1 MLRPYQSAA
10 IDAAWEYM
18 REKKDNSVIVAP
30 TGSGKTYIIAQLI
43 KDASMWGGRVVL
55 LSHVKELLQQSADT
69 LKKLDSSLS
78 YGVYSAGLNSREIHD
93 NCTIAGIQS
102 VYQRAEEFGRVDLIL
117 IDECHLIPLD
127 GEGMYRTFLA
137 GLTTIN
143 PDARMVGLTATPF
156 RLSSGLICGPN
167 NLFKETCHEIG
178 IRELIRDGYLC
189 RLRSKS
195 GIEKTDLSGVHIRG
209 GDFIQSELEQAMT
222 DQGKVALA
230 CSEIAEKTQ
239 DRKSVLV
246 FCVGVDHTKLVHQV
260 LSEMDL
266 GEARYILGDTPS
278 DERAES
284 IMAFK
289 AGEIKF
295 LVNCQVLTTGF
306 DAPNIDAIAILRPTM
321 SPGLWYQMCG
331 RGFRMSPG
339 KLDCVIL
346 DFGGNALR
354 HGPVDDITVPK
365 KGKEQERKSY
375 KECPNC
381 QEVISYRADV
391 CPDCG
396 YFFKKEEREPRGY
409 NHSRDSSD
417 APILSDETKP
427 YSEECNVQNVVYKHH
442 RKKNAPENHPATLMV
457 IYDCG
462 LTKAFEWVCLEHQG
476 FARGKA
482 VHWWADRSD
491 QPVPD
496 TVQDALVSINTYGLK
511 RPQKIVLQADG
522 KYIKVVKAWDFI
534 YELTVGTPRDQ
545 RGTAHGVGP
554 RGNESAS

>member
-278 DERAES
+278 DERA
-284 IMAFK
+284 
-289 AGEIKF
+289 
-295 LVNCQVLTTGF
+295 
-306 DAPNIDAIAILRPTM
+306 
-321 SPGLWYQMCG
+321 
-331 RGFRMSPG
+331 
-339 KLDCVIL
+339 
-346 DFGGNALR
+346 
-354 HGPVDDITVPK
+354 
-365 KGKEQERKSY
+365 
-375 KECPNC
+375 
-381 QEVISYRADV
+381 
-391 CPDCG
+391 
-396 YFFKKEEREPRGY
+396 
-409 NHSRDSSD
+409 
-417 APILSDETKP
+417 
-427 YSEECNVQNVVYKHH
+427 
-442 RKKNAPENHPATLMV
+442 
-457 IYDCG
+457 
-462 LTKAFEWVCLEHQG
+462 
-476 FARGKA
+476 
-482 VHWWADRSD
+482 
-491 QPVPD
+491 
-496 TVQDALVSINTYGLK
+496 
-511 RPQKIVLQADG
+511 
-522 KYIKVVKAWDFI
+522 
-534 YELTVGTPRDQ
+534 
-545 RGTAHGVGP
+545 
-554 RGNESAS
+554 